1 MRFCERV
8 SRQTEWWLDNVVSQQ
23 SFPSLSFF
31 LPREGIMN
39 PWWMHG
45 SVLQFQ
51 CTVGSSRTVNKFCG
65 QNAQSRCEHTRT
77 GSTQTSWVV
86 SSSLGAR
93 DFIDRETVLPGN
105 VHRCLSV
112 QMSQGLQDDSSL
124 GPAISMWISE
134 NLVPPHFS
142 CKQPDLQNVVALFTA

>member
-1 MRFCERV
+1 
-8 SRQTEWWLDNVVSQQ
+8 
-23 SFPSLSFF
+23 
-31 LPREGIMN
+31 MN

-51 CTVGSSRTVNKFCG
+51 CTVGSSRTVNMFCG

-134 NLVPPHFS
+134 NLVPLISHVNNLIY
-142 CKQPDLQNVVALFTA
+142 KMWLRYLQPNTSSEEKVSNILQKKTLRLYSAVVETFISGKTFVRR